1 MMNENLLNDCLCS
14 LLMVCMSNDPP
25 NTWVMSMNVLAL
37 IDESVDLWKNRCDP
51 VDEKTNDRFVSQCF
65 VEQKP
70 QGLKS
75 V

>member
-1 MMNENLLNDCLCS
+1 
-14 LLMVCMSNDPP
+14 
-25 NTWVMSMNVLAL
+25 MNVLAL
-37 IDESVDLWKNRCDP
+37 IDESVDLWKNRRDP
-51 VDEKTNDRFVSQCF
+51 VDEKTNDRSASQYF